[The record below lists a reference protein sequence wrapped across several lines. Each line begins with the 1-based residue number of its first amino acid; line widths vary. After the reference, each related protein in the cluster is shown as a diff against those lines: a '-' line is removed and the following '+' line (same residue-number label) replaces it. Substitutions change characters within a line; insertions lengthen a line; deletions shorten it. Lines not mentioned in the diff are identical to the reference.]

1 MGYILLFIGFII
13 ICFIAGWNILGWFL
27 IVVSVGFLFLMINVS
42 KQNKIDQEKEIQR
55 RIKLTEQKEIDKR
68 EYERKK
74 MELTEK
80 YGQIDKEIV
89 LSENNIK
96 NAILAF
102 SKTSRIWLAG
112 NDLPMSCVL
121 SCSLSDNSKI
131 IKGRATIQSKTNTGD
146 MAKRAV
152 VGGVLLGGAGALA
165 GSVTAKR
172 DGTILQEEDNIIHN
186 YTVLVNID
194 SLSNPIVQLQCASN
208 RLLADEIVGL
218 LNVII
223 NRNKGF
229 H

>member
-1 MGYILLFIGFII
+1 
-13 ICFIAGWNILGWFL
+13 
-27 IVVSVGFLFLMINVS
+27 
-42 KQNKIDQEKEIQR
+42 
-55 RIKLTEQKEIDKR
+55 
-68 EYERKK
+68 
-74 MELTEK
+74 
-80 YGQIDKEIV
+80 
-89 LSENNIK
+89 
-96 NAILAF
+96 
-102 SKTSRIWLAG
+102 
-112 NDLPMSCVL
+112 
-121 SCSLSDNSKI
+121 
-131 IKGRATIQSKTNTGD
+131 

>member
-131 IKGRATIQSKTNTGD
+131 IKGRATIQSQTNTGD

>member
-146 MAKRAV
+146 MAKRGV